1 VDKGNGS
8 LDKKHWQAT
17 LRVALVFD
25 EGLGEVFD
33 ILNP

>member
-8 LDKKHWQAT
+8 LDKGLWQAT
-17 LRVALVFD
+17 LKMALILD

-33 ILNP
+33 TLNP